1 MGIKQSKLAENIP
14 VSSSISRESSL
25 QLSELEKKKKKKKGG
40 RESILCDL
48 GVDYLV
54 FRCAS
59 LYDDC

>member
-1 MGIKQSKLAENIP
+1 MGIKQSKLVENIP
-14 VSSSISRESSL
+14 VSPSISREKFSTAFRIG
-25 QLSELEKKKKKKKGG
+25 KKKKKKGG

>member
-14 VSSSISRESSL
+14 VSPSISRESSL
-25 QLSELEKKKKKKKGG
+25 QLSKLEKKKKKGG

>member
-14 VSSSISRESSL
+14 VSPSISRESSL
-25 QLSELEKKKKKKKGG
+25 QLSELEKKKGG

-59 LYDDC
+59 LYDNC